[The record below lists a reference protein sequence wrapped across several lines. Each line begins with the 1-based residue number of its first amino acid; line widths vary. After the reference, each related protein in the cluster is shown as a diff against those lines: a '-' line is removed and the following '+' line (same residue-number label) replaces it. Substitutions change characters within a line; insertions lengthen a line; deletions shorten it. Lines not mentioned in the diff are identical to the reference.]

1 MNVVDCF
8 NSITGT
14 SIRNGIFL
22 FFIELKLFVKLAT
35 KLGKKKRKSN
45 PFHWSET
52 LRNRSGRANV
62 PTQLG
67 CGFRWHRD
75 ASSRFPQSP
84 TPRFDDTL
92 ADWQLHYTFPSF
104 ASHLGHSFRS
114 SSRRR
119 LDAQNGFG
127 RTAMKKKTAIVAN
140 SDYYNTLVKLVEQS
154 EIDLLMID
162 MKARV
167 LLSNGFF
174 FWGGGWDPP
183 FFWHHVGFALLV
195 GRTHKKK
202 MKKTRKSLEG
212 VAKMRRSDKVSEV
225 RGAGCRV
232 VSW

>member
-174 FWGGGWDPP
+174 FLGGGMGPP
-183 FFWHHVGFALLV
+183 LFLAPCWFCLARWSN
-195 GRTHKKK
+195 T
-202 MKKTRKSLEG
+202 
-212 VAKMRRSDKVSEV
+212 
-225 RGAGCRV
+225 
-232 VSW
+232 